1 MVPAHAED
9 AICKPLGKL
18 AVYAAREREAGKTIE
33 QTYLKMVN
41 EGRIKA
47 TGDTAE
53 WAANTV
59 TWVYEER
66 IGRKSAE
73 RRCCRSAGAHF
84 LRSLRLVEN
93 ARIRPLPAAAGY
105 HHTKQ

>member
-1 MVPAHAED
+1 MKLFLIAFLLVANSMTPANAED

-18 AVYAAREREAGKTIE
+18 AVYAAREREGGRTIE

-41 EGRIKA
+41 EDHVKA

-59 TWVYEER
+59 AWVYEER
-66 IGRKSAE
+66 ISSKAAE
-73 RRCCRSAGAHF
+73 KTMVQKCRRAF
-84 LRSLRLVEN
+84 FKK
-93 ARIRPLPAAAGY
+93 P
-105 HHTKQ
+105 

>member
-1 MVPAHAED
+1 MKTCLIAALLVANSMVPAHVED
-9 AICKPLGKL
+9 AICKPLRKL

-66 IGRKSAE
+66 IGRKAAE
-73 RRCCRSAGAHF
+73 KTMLQKCRRAFSKK
-84 LRSLRLVEN
+84 
-93 ARIRPLPAAAGY
+93 P
-105 HHTKQ
+105 